1 MSRNYVLCAAV
12 LALQTLSANYVNAAE
27 NIKPAGPIGGTD
39 IRQAL
44 LPPPGVYGVG
54 VGVGLGFPEYWGEDE
69 DLDTKGGSRIF
80 GAGVAVVYDAEV
92 FGGTMASTAFA
103 SYERTCFGF
112 EGGKK
117 NCSEGQGD
125 MYSDVLMWSRN
136 FPLGYTRSQTAPWIP
151 YGLNVLVGLG
161 VTLPTGKYDSSEP
174 VNVGSN
180 VYDFAPN
187 MALTY
192 IVPSIFGDQFGDATE
207 FSARVF
213 YNKYTENHDTDYQTG
228 DLVSMDFAVS
238 QQFGQWQVGLAGT
251 GFVQIE
257 DDDINGFTPPNNGNR
272 GKSLSLGPVVSYDF
286 MVDNTPWNFKL
297 KGLAPVD
304 GENTVSAK
312 GFVLSLGRKFM

>member
-1 MSRNYVLCAAV
+1 MNRKYALCVALLAA
-12 LALQTLSANYVNAAE
+12 QGFSSTYINAAE

-39 IRQAL
+39 IRQAI

-54 VGVGLGFPEYWGEDE
+54 IGVGLGFPEYWTEDE
-69 DLDTKGGSRIF
+69 DLDAKGGSRIF
-80 GAGVAVVYDAEV
+80 GVGGAIVYDMEV
-92 FGGTMASTAFA
+92 FGGNIASTAFA

-112 EGGKK
+112 KGGKK
-117 NCSEGQGD
+117 MCSEGQGD
-125 MYSDVLMWSRN
+125 IYSDVLMWSRN
-136 FPLGYTRSQTAPWIP
+136 FPLGYERSQSAPWIP

-161 VTLPTGKYDSSEP
+161 VTLPTGKYDSSKM
-174 VNVGSN
+174 VNVSAN

-187 MALTY
+187 VALTY

-238 QQFGQWQVGLAGT
+238 QRFGQWQVGLAGT

-272 GKSLSLGPVVSYDF
+272 AKSLSLGPVVSYDF
-286 MVDNTPWNFKL
+286 MWDDNPWNFTF
-297 KGLAPVD
+297 KGLAGID
-304 GENTVSAK
+304 GENTASAR
-312 GFVLSLGRKFM
+312 GVVLKLGRKFW